1 VIPKLLNADWNYWP
15 EGHSAEEIWTSS
27 AKLGFDGIELGVYD
41 VAEQLSEAKVTEYV
55 RLTDVHGLAVGTVLY
70 SMPPARWPEGGLGNA
85 QQAPA
90 AIEGA
95 LATARVG
102 RDAFGCRV
110 LGLWPG
116 ADVLDRST
124 RPAEVWPV
132 MVDSF
137 RAIAEGVAELGM
149 EVAVEYKPH
158 ELLANADAALR
169 LCDAVDHPAL
179 GVLLDTG
186 HALWVGEDLPVALH
200 LVGDRLKHVH
210 LGDTPGPVEADL
222 PPGWHHDFT
231 GFMTAI
237 DELGYTGA
245 MSLDMYGAVE
255 EGVVGSE
262 AASAYGYTTMKEA
275 AARARGQR

>member
-15 EGHSAEEIWTSS
+15 EGRSAEEIWTSS

-41 VAEQLSEAKVTEYV
+41 PAEQLSEARVDEYV
-55 RLTDVHGLAVGTVLY
+55 SLADSHGLNVGTVLY
-70 SMPPARWPEGGLGNA
+70 SMPPDRWPDGGLGSA
-85 QQAPA
+85 AAAPT
-90 AIEGA
+90 AIEAA
-95 LATARVG
+95 LATAKIG

-116 ADVLDRST
+116 ADTLDRTT
-124 RPAEVWPV
+124 RPAQVWPV
-132 MVDSF
+132 LVDSF
-137 RAIAEGVAELGM
+137 RAIAEGIAALGM

-158 ELLANADAALR
+158 EMLANADAALR
-169 LCDAVDHPAL
+169 LCDVVDHPAL
-179 GVLLDTG
+179 GVLVDTG
-186 HALWVGEDLPVALH
+186 HALWVGEDLPVVLR

-237 DELGYTGA
+237 DEIGYTGA
-245 MSLDMYGAVE
+245 MSLDMYGAVD
-255 EGVVGSE
+255 EGVLGAE
-262 AASAYGYTTMKEA
+262 AASAYGYTTMAEA
-275 AARARGQR
+275 TARARGQR

>member
-1 VIPKLLNADWNYWP
+1 MIPKLLNADWNYWP
-15 EGHSAEEIWTSS
+15 EEHSAESIWTSS

-41 VAEQLSEAKVTEYV
+41 VADQLSDAKVGEYV
-55 RLTDVHGLAVGTVLY
+55 ALTDEHGLAVGAVLY
-70 SMPPARWPEGGLGNA
+70 SMPPWRWPAGGLGHRDHA
-85 QQAPA
+85 REAVQ
-90 AIEGA
+90 GA
-95 LATARVG
+95 LDTARVG
-102 RDAFGCRV
+102 RDAFGCAV

-116 ADVLDRST
+116 ADRLDRTT

-132 MVDSF
+132 MVESF

-149 EVAVEYKPH
+149 EVAVEYKPQ
-158 ELLANADAALR
+158 EMLANADAALR

-186 HALWVGEDLPVALH
+186 HALWVGEDLPIAVRLI
-200 LVGDRLKHVH
+200 GDRLKHVH

-231 GFMTAI
+231 AFVSAI
-237 DELGYTGA
+237 DDVGYAGA
-245 MSLDMYGAVE
+245 MSLDMYGAVD
-255 EGVVGSE
+255 EGVIGSE

-275 AARARGQR
+275 TARARGQR